1 MVVVFLNLGDAS
13 VGEGLGSGEPL
24 RGVPSRWRCGIE
36 VNNNDR
42 EGVGKGEGT
51 ETGEGIGRETMS
63 DKGMRK
69 AEESA
74 FCRLH

>member
-1 MVVVFLNLGDAS
+1 M
-13 VGEGLGSGEPL
+13 
-24 RGVPSRWRCGIE
+24 
-36 VNNNDR
+36 NNNDR
-42 EGVGKGEGT
+42 EGVGEGT
-51 ETGEGIGRETMS
+51 DTGECIERETMS